1 MQIRVPL
8 QNLQTSCGTPSSVMK
23 AAWALL
29 LSQALETKDITFG
42 EVSTNRYLPV
52 PGLHDVRGPCLN
64 LLPVRAR
71 LDEGMTLASL
81 ITHVQD
87 QSVASLP
94 HHHLG
99 FRSIIK
105 DCTAWPRW
113 TRFSTLLT
121 YQNHGSLSPSLQIG
135 DADFALSSRG
145 RLGDTADIS
154 LFVTPG
160 SEDLEI
166 ELYYSSRTFP
176 SEQISWISRS
186 LVTILEGIPSSL
198 AENISLVED
207 SLRQSV
213 GSYVQDPS
221 RSAPPP
227 DLLNGHARDPSAQAR
242 EMVLEAWRELELF
255 SQDQSE
261 DCSMFSCGADVVT
274 ALLLSKY
281 YLSRGYELSTNDII
295 RHPTCLMQAYLV
307 DLKEKRELETRLDG
321 IKV

>member
-1 MQIRVPL
+1 MQIRGPL

-81 ITHVQD
+81 ITQVQD

-113 TRFSTLLT
+113 T
-121 YQNHGSLSPSLQIG
+121 
-135 DADFALSSRG
+135 
-145 RLGDTADIS
+145 
-154 LFVTPG
+154 
-160 SEDLEI
+160 
-166 ELYYSSRTFP
+166 
-176 SEQISWISRS
+176 
-186 LVTILEGIPSSL
+186 LVSKKPESKGN
-198 AENISLVED
+198 E
-207 SLRQSV
+207 
-213 GSYVQDPS
+213 PS
-221 RSAPPP
+221 RPI
-227 DLLNGHARDPSAQAR
+227 DLHTTKQLGSIIIQ
-242 EMVLEAWRELELF
+242 W
-255 SQDQSE
+255 
-261 DCSMFSCGADVVT
+261 
-274 ALLLSKY
+274 LSKC
-281 YLSRGYELSTNDII
+281 LAVSAVVCLLAI
-295 RHPTCLMQAYLV
+295 RHYMY
-307 DLKEKRELETRLDG
+307 
-321 IKV
+321 